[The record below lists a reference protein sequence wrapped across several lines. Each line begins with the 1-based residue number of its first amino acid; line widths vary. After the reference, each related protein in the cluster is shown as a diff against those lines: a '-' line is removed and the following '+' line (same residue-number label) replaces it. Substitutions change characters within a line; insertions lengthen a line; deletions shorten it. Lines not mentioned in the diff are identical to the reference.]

1 MWCVLYTGDGNEKKT
16 EEFVTGLLPGD
27 FFTRCFS
34 LTRRRL
40 YKRAGHWR
48 TIQEKLLPGY
58 VFIETE
64 YPEAVYQR
72 LEETPQNLLFSNQHH
87 VSVLDNSE
95 AAFIEQVTDQRG
107 TVGISDIRIG
117 EDREI
122 QYLSGPLTRVSS
134 RIKKVNLHK
143 RVAEVGL
150 NVSGK
155 QQTLWL
161 GVRF

>member
-1 MWCVLYTGDGNEKKT
+1 M
-16 EEFVTGLLPGD
+16 
-27 FFTRCFS
+27 
-34 LTRRRL
+34 
-40 YKRAGHWR
+40 
-48 TIQEKLLPGY
+48 
-58 VFIETE
+58 FIETD

-72 LEETPQNLLFSNQHH
+72 LEETSQNLLFSNQHH
-87 VSVLDNSE
+87 VSVLDNTE

-107 TVGISDIRIG
+107 TVGISDIRIDK
-117 EDREI
+117 DREI

-134 RIKKVNLHK
+134 RVKKVNLHK

>member
-1 MWCVLYTGDGNEKKT
+1 MWCVFYTGDGNEKKT
-16 EEFVTGLLPGD
+16 EKFVTGLLPGN

-40 YKRAGHWR
+40 YKRAGHWS

-58 VFIETE
+58 VFIETD
-64 YPEAVYQR
+64 YPEAVYQK
-72 LEETPQNLLFSNQHH
+72 LEETPKNLLFSDPYH

-95 AAFIEQVTDQRG
+95 AAFIEQAADRRG

-122 QYLSGPLTRVSS
+122 QYLSGPLAELASRV
-134 RIKKVNLHK
+134 KKVNLHK

-150 NVSGK
+150 NIAGE